1 LKGEYLDLRG
11 RKWRD
16 AGEDYNEE
24 PRNLYAS
31 PSVISMIKSW
41 RMRLAVHVARMVAM
55 RNAYKIWVGRPE
67 IKRPSGR
74 RRRRWEVNVRMDLDE
89 YGG

>member
-1 LKGEYLDLRG
+1 
-11 RKWRD
+11 
-16 AGEDYNEE
+16 
-24 PRNLYAS
+24 
-31 PSVISMIKSW
+31 
-41 RMRLAVHVARMVAM
+41 MVAM